1 MELIEAVLY
10 GIVQGITEWLPISST
25 AHLRILPA
33 LLGRPDP
40 GAGFTAVI
48 QLGTILA
55 VLIYFRKD
63 LTDAL
68 GAWLNSFRGK
78 GRDSVD
84 ARIGWGVFWGTI
96 PIMILGFFGKDLIK
110 SDAFRSINVIIATL
124 IVMGIV
130 MLIAERVGKQHRG
143 ASEIKVTDGIVV
155 GLFQAL
161 ALIPGMSR
169 SGSTI
174 SGGLFAGLDRTT
186 AARYSFLL
194 AVPSI
199 TAAGIFELVTE
210 REAIMGERLAPVL
223 VASFTSFIVGY
234 ATIAFLLKFLQKR
247 GIGWFVGYR
256 FALAAVLLILVQTG
270 TIKATDTPTEST
282 VAVGTE

>member
-1 MELIEAVLY
+1 MEAILY

-33 LLGRPDP
+33 LLGKDDP

-63 LTDAL
+63 LKDAI
-68 GAWLNSFRGK
+68 GAWLRSLTGK
-78 GRDSVD
+78 GRDTVD
-84 ARIGWGVFWGTI
+84 ARIGWGVFWGSV
-96 PIMILGFFGKDLIK
+96 PIMLIGFLGKDFIK

-124 IVMGIV
+124 IIMGIV
-130 MLIAERVGKQHRG
+130 MLVAERVGKQHRG
-143 ASEIKVTDGIVV
+143 ATEIKVTDGIIV

-199 TAAGIFELVTE
+199 TAAGLYELVGE
-210 REAIMGERLAPVL
+210 REAILGEQLTPVL
-223 VASFTSFIVGY
+223 VATVTSFVVGY
-234 ATIAFLLKFLQKR
+234 ATIAFLLKFLQKH

-270 TIKATDTPTEST
+270 TIKATDGPNKQTE
-282 VAVGTE
+282 VAGTK